1 MRSKKFIK
9 LLETLENK
17 EFRAF
22 KKYFKQL
29 HHRKKESFKVIE
41 YVEKFKSNYDLLET
55 KKVED
60 AYQEIFDKDLISEN
74 ERTNFLNILS
84 KLYTHLQEFLVWQRL
99 QKKDLNYHIHLLK
112 ELKARQLDAEFTQ
125 TLKSTFKLLEK
136 NPKDIWYYA
145 QLMEINDLIYFSN
158 NVKKLIAQPEG
169 TEVTA
174 AMEALDKLYVL
185 AKLKYACELLSRAD
199 ILPELHPIYFLDEV
213 LQLGKDRQMKDDI
226 YLVYKQLLELVRYKR
241 LPLFKDLKQAL
252 LQKKY
257 AMSHKQLILLT
268 YLANF
273 AANQIRKGET
283 TYYQEAFQ
291 IYQFGVQQGLL
302 LVDGYF
308 PITIFNNIV
317 NLACKVE
324 DYKWANKFIDEYGQ
338 FLSKDHKKET
348 ISFCQI
354 RIRFAQKKYKTLVV
368 AYKTSNFKML
378 IYKLQLRNLCIRA
391 MVELDADLV
400 EALNFCE
407 AMEQFLYRNKD
418 LTEKRKESHQNF
430 LKITKGILMEEA
442 KTKLTTSLN
451 EMELVVCK
459 DWLMDKIK
467 AL

>member
-1 MRSKKFIK
+1 MRDKKFIK
-9 LLETLENK
+9 LLETLNNK

-29 HHRKKESFKVIE
+29 HHRKEDSFKVIE
-41 YVEKFKSNYDLLET
+41 YVEKFKLNYKSLEN

-60 AYQEIFDKDLISEN
+60 AYQEIFHKELISEN
-74 ERTNFLNILS
+74 ERKNFLNVLY
-84 KLYTHLQEFLVWQRL
+84 KLNGFLQEFLVWQRL
-99 QKKDLNYHIHLLK
+99 QKKGLDYHIHLLK
-112 ELKARQLDAEFTQ
+112 GLKARQLDAEFAQ
-125 TLKSTFKLLEK
+125 TLKNTFKLLEK
-136 NPKDIWYYA
+136 NPKDVWYYA

-158 NVKKLIAQPEG
+158 NIEKLIAPSKG
-169 TEVTA
+169 TEVKA

-226 YLVYKQLLELVRYKR
+226 YLVYKQLLELVRYKE
-241 LPLFKDLKQAL
+241 LSSFKGLQQTL

-257 AMSHKQLILLT
+257 ATPHEQLILLT

-273 AANQIRKGET
+273 AAAQIRKGET
-283 TYYQEAFQ
+283 SYYQDAFQ

-317 NLACKVE
+317 NLACTIK
-324 DYKWANKFIDEYGQ
+324 DYQWANEFIDKYGQ

-354 RIRFAQKKYKTLVV
+354 RIRFAQKKYKTIVV

-378 IYKLQLRNLCIRA
+378 IYKLQLRNLCMRA

-430 LKITKGILMEEA
+430 LKITKGILMEES